1 MGALLAIARADF
13 QERVRRNSF
22 LVLLATTVAAA
33 YGFVPAR
40 SAGYVTFSYG
50 SIGGVY
56 NSAWM
61 GTLVASLDMVVLS
74 LLGFFVVRD
83 AVERDERTGVGQ
95 ILATTPMTRL
105 QYTLGKFLSN
115 VLVLGCAVAVT
126 VGMAALMQEVR
137 GEVRRLD
144 VVELL
149 LPFFLMVLPGLALVS
164 ALAVFFET
172 FRPLH
177 GAKGSLLYF
186 FLWIGVLTLPVA
198 QAHSGHPKPWLDP
211 FGWSAPMAGIQKD
224 VLAHFPD
231 YDGSINVGVTASPR
245 KSFRTFVW
253 QGLDWAP
260 VTPWRLLFVLLA
272 VGLAALAALPFHRF
286 DPERMPRRTAAGR
299 HASSR
304 AARNLGRRWT
314 PLFQRLAGHSRTLTL
329 VWAELAL
336 LVRGRRTGWGF
347 VCVGLW
353 LACLFSPLEVV
364 RRFLLPAAW
373 LWPLASWADMGNQEA
388 RHRTDAL
395 VFVSPRPLLRQLPSA
410 YAAGLVL
417 TAGVGSGAALRFL
430 AARSWPELGA
440 WAVGAVFVP
449 ALALAAGALSGGP
462 RLFEVSY
469 LLVWYAG
476 LLNKLPLFDF
486 LSPRQA
492 SQWGFLGATLG
503 LLLLAAGARRRHLQ
517 N

>member
-13 QERVRRNSF
+13 RERVRRSSF
-22 LVLLATTVAAA
+22 LILLAATVAAA

-50 SIGGVY
+50 RIGGVY
-56 NSAWM
+56 NSAWI

-74 LLGFFVVRD
+74 LFGFFVVRD

-126 VGMAALMQEVR
+126 VVMAALMQELR

-149 LPFFLMVLPGLALVS
+149 LPFVVMVLPGLALVS
-164 ALAVFFET
+164 ALAVLFET
-172 FRPLH
+172 FRPLR
-177 GAKGSLLYF
+177 GVKGGVLYF

-224 VLAHFPD
+224 VRAHFSD
-231 YDGSINVGVTASPR
+231 YDGGINVGVTVSPVPL
-245 KSFRTFVW
+245 RTFVW
-253 QGLDWAP
+253 EGLDWAP

-272 VGLAALAALPFHRF
+272 AALAALAALPFHRF

-299 HASSR
+299 RVSSR
-304 AARNLGRRWT
+304 AARSLGRRWT
-314 PLFQRLAGHSRTLTL
+314 PLFERLAGRSRTLTL

-336 LVRGRRTGWGF
+336 LVRGRRTGWGM
-347 VCVGLW
+347 GL
-353 LACLFSPLEVV
+353 
-364 RRFLLPAAW
+364 RRAVAGMPA
-373 LWPLASWADMGNQEA
+373 
-388 RHRTDAL
+388 
-395 VFVSPRPLLRQLPSA
+395 
-410 YAAGLVL
+410 
-417 TAGVGSGAALRFL
+417 L
-430 AARSWPELGA
+430 AARGGA
-440 WAVGAVFVP
+440 PLSLAGGV
-449 ALALAAGALSGGP
+449 ALALGVLGRDGRPGGAPPHRGSGLRLSSAASPTPSLCVRRGPPLDRGRRLGRSTSLFRCAVLARARCLGRGGMLHSGAGPGHGGAQRGP
-462 RLFEVSY
+462 P
-469 LLVWYAG
+469 
-476 LLNKLPLFDF
+476 PL
-486 LSPRQA
+486 
-492 SQWGFLGATLG
+492 
-503 LLLLAAGARRRHLQ
+503 
-517 N
+517 

>member
-13 QERVRRNSF
+13 RERVRRTSF
-22 LVLLATTVAAA
+22 LILLAATVAAA

-50 SIGGVY
+50 RIGGVY
-56 NSAWM
+56 NSAWI

-74 LLGFFVVRD
+74 LFGFFVVRD

-115 VLVLGCAVAVT
+115 VLVLACAVAVT
-126 VGMAALMQEVR
+126 VVMAALMQELR
-137 GEVRRLD
+137 SEVRRLD
-144 VVELL
+144 VVELV
-149 LPFFLMVLPGLALVS
+149 LPFVVMVLPGLALVS
-164 ALAVFFET
+164 ALAVLFET
-172 FRPLH
+172 FRPLR
-177 GAKGSLLYF
+177 GAKGGVLYF

-224 VLAHFPD
+224 VRAHFSD
-231 YDGSINVGVTASPR
+231 YDGSINVGVTVSPMPL
-245 KSFRTFVW
+245 RTFVW
-253 QGLDWAP
+253 EGLDWAP
-260 VTPWRLLFVLLA
+260 VTPWRLLFFLLA
-272 VGLAALAALPFHRF
+272 VALAALASLPFHRF
-286 DPERMPRRTAAGR
+286 DPERVPRRTAAGSR
-299 HASSR
+299 ASSR
-304 AARNLGRRWT
+304 AARSLGRRWT
-314 PLFQRLAGHSRTLTL
+314 PLFERLAGRSRTLTL

-336 LVRGRRTGWGF
+336 LVRGRRTGWGW
-347 VCVGLW
+347 VCAGLW
-353 LACLFSPLEVV
+353 LACLLSPLEVV

-373 LWPLASWADMGNQEA
+373 LWPLASWAEMGGQEA
-388 RHRTDAL
+388 RHRTEAL
-395 VFVSPRPLLRQLPSA
+395 VFVSPRPLLRHLPSA
-410 YAAGLVL
+410 YAAGLLL
-417 TAGVGSGAALRFL
+417 TAGVGSGAALRFF

-440 WAVGAVFVP
+440 WAAGACFIP
-449 ALALAAGALSGGP
+449 ALALATGALSGGP

-469 LLVWYAG
+469 LLVWYVG

-486 LSPRQA
+486 LSPA
-492 SQWGFLGATLG
+492 PGAPWAFLGATLG
-503 LLLLAAGARRRHLQ
+503 LLVLAAFARQRRLQ